1 MTSIDHGRAT
11 GIVEMFP
18 KMGPMPVKDVTG
30 YRAAVYMLLESMK
43 AGKYHKDHQQFD
55 SIRKLWSTFRNIW
68 GASAEEGASMSF
80 YLGFDDK
87 KKQTISSCPTLSDWF
102 SRFTLG
108 CKKRMGQDVRPQ
120 LGISIE
126 AMHALMLELESQ
138 FLEVTIKEERNLIV
152 NAGAYAILTF
162 CCSLRGN
169 ETFLL
174 DLAGLRSHIRNGLTG
189 INKHVSAPL
198 LGRFKGEDGE
208 KYHLLFMPP
217 TTASGL
223 KCRVWMERLVE
234 QRTKEGRF
242 RGPALCGTDGKVL
255 NPGMLEVFLLELLV
269 EIQNKH
275 PEIIDLSVDVYE
287 EMGISRSFR
296 RGATTHA
303 RNMGVSE
310 ADIDSMNRWRKFEA
324 AQGRRPVMPM
334 RDHYC
339 QLIANTLSELTK
351 LK

>member
-1 MTSIDHGRAT
+1 
-11 GIVEMFP
+11 
-18 KMGPMPVKDVTG
+18 
-30 YRAAVYMLLESMK
+30 LESLK

-55 SIRKLWSTFRNIW
+55 SIRKLRSTFRNVW
-68 GASAEEGASMSF
+68 GASKEEASMSL

-87 KKQTISSCPTLSDWF
+87 KKQTLSSCPTLSDWF
-102 SRFTLG
+102 SRFALG

-126 AMHALMLELESQ
+126 MMHALMLKLETM
-138 FLEVTIKEERNLIV
+138 FLEVNDEGERNLIV
-152 NAGAYAILTF
+152 NAGAYVILTF

-189 INKHVSAPL
+189 TNKHVTAPL

-217 TTASGL
+217 VTSSGL

-242 RGPALCGTDGKVL
+242 RGPALCETDGKVQ
-255 NPGMLEVFLLELLV
+255 NPGLLEVFLLDILV
-269 EIQNKH
+269 EIQNEH
-275 PEIIDLSVDVYE
+275 PEIIDPSVDVYE

-303 RNMGVSE
+303 RNMKVSE
-310 ADIDSMNRWRKFEA
+310 PDIDSMNRWRKFEA
-324 AQGRRPVMPM
+324 AQGRRPAMAM
-334 RDHYC
+334 RDHYS
-339 QLIANTLSELTK
+339 QKVQMIGTFLRFPRAL
-351 LK
+351 